1 MGTFEDARRMAR
13 RRVPRAVFDYVDG
26 GADAELT
33 MQANRS
39 SLEAVGFVPRVG
51 VATGAPDLTT
61 TVLGTHVSMPLLL
74 SPVGYTRLVHSEGD
88 VAGAPPAG
96 AASTI
101 FTLDSMA
108 GPTISYVA
116 AAADAPATYPP
127 PLPRCPPAHDALP
140 PI

>member
-88 VAGAPPAG
+88 VAGARAAG

-101 FTLDSMA
+101 FTLSPMA
-108 GPTISYVA
+108 GHTRQAV
-116 AAADAPATYPP
+116 APAAGAPARFPP
-127 PLPRCPPAHDALP
+127 YSPRRPPRAP
-140 PI
+140 RP